1 MPAKMAAILFL
12 IKQGG
17 AIGEKR
23 ERIALEMEGVLPSV
37 PKARS
42 ARVRQIRNKLF
53 FFNKIQYGR
62 QNGGHLENIC
72 SHVAT
77 DPLWQFCSKLADV
90 WSVDL

>member
-23 ERIALEMEGVLPSV
+23 ERIALEMEGVLHSV

-42 ARVRQIRNKLF
+42 ARVRQIWK
-53 FFNKIQYGR
+53 KK
-62 QNGGHLENIC
+62 NILIK
-72 SHVAT
+72 SNMAAKMAAILKMYV
-77 DPLWQFCSKLADV
+77 PM
-90 WSVDL
+90 